1 MHLLKGQF
9 SGHFECSAEI
19 CFTEPEHPSFNY
31 SKSWLLNDFME
42 NCPKNGIL
50 HPPTHDTGDLQLTDD
65 WHVVAR
71 LGAWVTRGISLA
83 LQFILHSSHGVRHKL
98 DST

>member
-65 WHVVAR
+65 
-71 LGAWVTRGISLA
+71 
-83 LQFILHSSHGVRHKL
+83 
-98 DST
+98 